1 MYENGHTNFRV
12 ASKPAAEAR
21 MWMIA
26 GIAGG
31 IQPWWHHVGA
41 YEEDRRAYATADPVM
56 KRHKANEAYLVDR
69 RPVASVG
76 MLWSQRNT
84 DFYGRD
90 NTGELVD
97 APSDGFRQALIRGRI
112 PYLPVHADDLDRDGA
127 GLSVLILAN
136 VGGLSDDQCAA
147 IRRYVARGGSL
158 IATGESTLY
167 NEWGDARPDF
177 ALADL
182 LQVHVTGKPVRA
194 PEPGAGGGR
203 RGGPVSSNSYLR
215 LHPELRGRVNGPRNG
230 KEPAIVGERHPVLQG
245 FDETDIIPFGGT
257 LQPLKVDDGVVVP
270 LTFVPEFPAFPP
282 ETAWM
287 RVADSGIAGLAV
299 GETPA
304 GARVAYLAA
313 DLDRR
318 YFRELLPDHAN
329 LLVNLVR
336 WAAKDSI
343 PLSVRGTGL
352 IDCHLYQ
359 QPRRMILH
367 LVNLTS
373 AGTWRSPVDELI
385 PIGPVQIRIK
395 LSAGVSGRTAK
406 RLVTSGAE
414 SVTVRQGW
422 AELEVK
428 SILDHEVLVIA

>member
-1 MYENGHTNFRV
+1 
-12 ASKPAAEAR
+12 
-21 MWMIA
+21 
-26 GIAGG
+26 
-31 IQPWWHHVGA
+31 
-41 YEEDRRAYATADPVM
+41 M
-56 KRHKANEAYLVDR
+56 KWHKANEAYLIDR

-76 MLWSQRNT
+76 ILWSQRNT

-90 NTGELVD
+90 NAAEQVD
-97 APSDGFRQALIRGRI
+97 APNDGFTQALVRARI

-167 NEWGDARPDF
+167 DEWGDARPDF

-182 LQVHVTGKPVRA
+182 LRVHVKGRPVRM
-194 PEPGAGGGR
+194 PEPGADGGGR
-203 RGGPVSSNSYLR
+203 GGGTGSSNSYLR
-215 LHPELRGRVNGPRNG
+215 LHPELRARVNGPKNG
-230 KEPAIVGERHPVLQG
+230 KEPAIEGERHPVLEG

-257 LQPLKVDDGVVVP
+257 LQTLKVDDGATVL
-270 LTFVPEFPAFPP
+270 LTFVPAFPAFPP

-287 RVADSGIAGLAV
+287 RVADSGIAGLV
-299 GETPA
+299 VSQTPA

-318 YFRELLPDHAN
+318 YLRELLPDHAN
-329 LLVNLVR
+329 LLTNLVR

-343 PLSVRGTGL
+343 PLSVRGAGL

-359 QPRRMILH
+359 QPGRMILH

-406 RLVTSGAE
+406 RLVTTGTE
-414 SVTVRQGW
+414 KVTVRQGW
-422 AELEVK
+422 AELAVK
-428 SILDHEVLVIA
+428 SILDHEVLVVA

>member
-1 MYENGHTNFRV
+1 M
-12 ASKPAAEAR
+12 K
-21 MWMIA
+21 
-26 GIAGG
+26 
-31 IQPWWHHVGA
+31 WH
-41 YEEDRRAYATADPVM
+41 R
-56 KRHKANEAYLVDR
+56 ANEAYLVDR
-69 RPVASVG
+69 QPVATVG

-90 NTGELVD
+90 NAAEQVD
-97 APSDGFRQALIRGRI
+97 APNDGFTQALIRARI

-136 VGGLSDDQCAA
+136 VGGLSDDRCDA
-147 IRRYVARGGSL
+147 IRRHVARGGSL
-158 IATGESTLY
+158 IVTGESTLY

-182 LQVHVTGKPVRA
+182 LRVHVNSKPVRV
-194 PEPGAGGGR
+194 PEPGSGGGR
-203 RGGPVSSNSYLR
+203 RGAGTASSNSYLR
-215 LHPELRGRVNGPRNG
+215 LHPELRARIDGPKNG
-230 KEPAIVGERHPVLQG
+230 KEPAIAGERHPVLQG

-257 LQPLKVDDGVVVP
+257 LQPLKVDEGAAVP
-270 LTFVPEFPAFPP
+270 LTFVPEFPTSPP

-287 RVADSGIAGLAV
+287 RVADSGIAGLV
-299 GETPA
+299 VSQTPA

-318 YFRELLPDHAN
+318 YLRELLPDHAN
-329 LLVNLVR
+329 LLANLVR

-343 PLSVRGTGL
+343 PLSVRGAGL

-359 QPRRMILH
+359 QPGRMILH

-373 AGTWRSPVDELI
+373 AGTWRSPMDEPI

-406 RLVTSGAE
+406 RLVTSGAVT
-414 SVTVRQGW
+414 VTVRQGW

-428 SILDHEVLVIA
+428 SILYHEVLVIA

>member
-1 MYENGHTNFRV
+1 M
-12 ASKPAAEAR
+12 
-21 MWMIA
+21 
-26 GIAGG
+26 
-31 IQPWWHHVGA
+31 
-41 YEEDRRAYATADPVM
+41 
-56 KRHKANEAYLVDR
+56 
-69 RPVASVG
+69 
-76 MLWSQRNT
+76 
-84 DFYGRD
+84 
-90 NTGELVD
+90 
-97 APSDGFRQALIRGRI
+97 
-112 PYLPVHADDLDRDGA
+112 
-127 GLSVLILAN
+127 
-136 VGGLSDDQCAA
+136 
-147 IRRYVARGGSL
+147 

-167 NEWGDARPDF
+167 NEWADARSDF

-182 LQVHVTGKPVRA
+182 MRVHVNGKPVRV
-194 PEPGAGGGR
+194 PEPGADGSR
-203 RGGPVSSNSYLR
+203 RGGTPSSNSYLR
-215 LHPELRGRVNGPRNG
+215 LHPELRARVDGPKNG

-257 LQPLKVDDGVVVP
+257 LQPLKVDDGATVP
-270 LTFVPEFPAFPP
+270 LTFVPEFPSFPP
-282 ETAWM
+282 EAAWM
-287 RVADSGIAGLAV
+287 RVADSGIAGLVVSQAP
-299 GETPA
+299 T

-329 LLVNLVR
+329 LLANLVR

-343 PLSVRGTGL
+343 PLSVRGAGL

>member
-1 MYENGHTNFRV
+1 
-12 ASKPAAEAR
+12 
-21 MWMIA
+21 
-26 GIAGG
+26 
-31 IQPWWHHVGA
+31 
-41 YEEDRRAYATADPVM
+41 
-56 KRHKANEAYLVDR
+56 
-69 RPVASVG
+69 
-76 MLWSQRNT
+76 
-84 DFYGRD
+84 
-90 NTGELVD
+90 
-97 APSDGFRQALIRGRI
+97 
-112 PYLPVHADDLDRDGA
+112 
-127 GLSVLILAN
+127 
-136 VGGLSDDQCAA
+136 
-147 IRRYVARGGSL
+147 
-158 IATGESTLY
+158 
-167 NEWGDARPDF
+167 
-177 ALADL
+177 
-182 LQVHVTGKPVRA
+182 
-194 PEPGAGGGR
+194 
-203 RGGPVSSNSYLR
+203 
-215 LHPELRGRVNGPRNG
+215 
-230 KEPAIVGERHPVLQG
+230 VLQG

-329 LLVNLVR
+329 LLANLVR

-343 PLSVRGTGL
+343 PLSVRGAGL